1 MIEKLRKISECI
13 DDIQYMNKQAIN
25 NVKTSHDIVQSF
37 YVVLYVFF
45 SMNRWPKLR
54 IQFDSGKK

>member
-1 MIEKLRKISECI
+1 MIVKLRKISECI

-37 YVVLYVFF
+37 YVVLYGGGGV
-45 SMNRWPKLR
+45 SKNRWPNLR
-54 IQFDSGKK
+54 ISV